1 MRISWSAPGAGRPW
15 PEVIN
20 RGRPLLLFLRSRS
33 VGPAIAAL
41 LTIVVLSITPLGD
54 LLVPV
59 GALTGTSDRSVAA
72 RTIVTLASA
81 AAVLPI
87 ADQPLA
93 ELEASA
99 RRSIRAWQ
107 WIALLFVVAMT
118 CVLLVAT
125 ASLSGSQA
133 EPLVRNALGL
143 TGLALLARPWWG
155 RLGWI
160 APLVWVMASVLF
172 GYQSGI
178 GVAPWAW
185 PIAEKSSTAWMWATT
200 AFVSGLGALGWTWSN
215 SARARAATDG

>member
-1 MRISWSAPGAGRPW
+1 MRVTHGASGASGRW
-15 PEVIN
+15 HQVTHHS
-20 RGRPLLLFLRSRS
+20 RLLKLFLRSRS
-33 VGPAIAAL
+33 VGPAMTAL
-41 LTIVVLSITPLGD
+41 VTIVVVSLTPLGD

-72 RTIVTLASA
+72 RTIVTLAA
-81 AAVLPI
+81 AAAALPL
-87 ADQPLA
+87 AEQPLA

-107 WIALLFVVAMT
+107 WVALLSVVTLT

-125 ASLSGSQA
+125 ARIVGSQS

-185 PIAEKSSTAWMWATT
+185 PIAEKSPTAWMWALA
-200 AFVSGLGALGWTWSN
+200 AFLIGLGSLAWTWSN
-215 SARARAATDG
+215 PARARASEG

>member
-1 MRISWSAPGAGRPW
+1 M
-15 PEVIN
+15 
-20 RGRPLLLFLRSRS
+20 LKLFFRSRS
-33 VGPAIAAL
+33 VGPAMTAL
-41 LTIVVLSITPLGD
+41 VTILVVALSPLGD
-54 LLVPV
+54 MLVPI

-72 RTIVTLASA
+72 RTIVTLAAA
-81 AAVLPI
+81 AAVLPLVE
-87 ADQPLA
+87 QPLA

-99 RRSIRAWQ
+99 RRSVRAWQ
-107 WIALLFVVAMT
+107 WVALLSVVTLT

-125 ASLSGSQA
+125 ASIVGSQS

-185 PIAEKSSTAWMWATT
+185 PIAERSPMAWMWALT
-200 AFVSGLGALGWTWSN
+200 AFLFGLGSLAWTWSN
-215 SARARAATDG
+215 PARARAYEG